1 VAEPATVIKLGRGTH
16 LTKVWLQDTISRFKS
31 DDVWSNEFLKNVVF
45 HYFGEEEPVLTQEL
59 QATLDHWGTTRT
71 YLARHNDSLMGEGPY
86 FLHMGKVH
94 PAYRLYPDT
103 AGAFMVGT
111 VPSDSPFR

>member
-1 VAEPATVIKLGRGTH
+1 MAEPATVIRVGHGTH
-16 LTKVWLQDTISRFKS
+16 LTKAWLQDTISRFRI
-31 DDVWSNEFLKNVVF
+31 DDVWRKDFLKNVVF
-45 HYFGEEEPVLTQEL
+45 HHSGEEPALTEEV
-59 QATLDHWGTTRT
+59 QAAFDHWGTTRT
-71 YLARHNDSLMGEGPY
+71 YFARRNESLMGEGPY

-111 VPSDSPFR
+111 VPSESPFQ

>member
-1 VAEPATVIKLGRGTH
+1 VAEPATVIHIDHNTH
-16 LTKVWLQDTISRFKS
+16 LTKAWLQDTISRFAG
-31 DDVWSNEFLKNVVF
+31 DDVWSNEFLTNIVF
-45 HYFGEEEPVLTQEL
+45 HHSGEEPVLAREVQE
-59 QATLDHWGTTRT
+59 TFDHWGTART
-71 YLARHNDSLMGEGPY
+71 YFAKRNDSTMGEGPF

-111 VPSDSPFR
+111 VPSETPFQ